1 MKIKIY
7 LLVFIILTPFLNS
20 VLGNETNSEENELN
34 SYSLIE
40 TTYFNS
46 VPTWE
51 VGDMWKYK
59 INEIVYINEDSTNPI
74 IIQFRESILTL
85 NVVSVTDDYYHLEYN
100 TRQYGNFEFVFSNFN
115 IKFFGRYNIF
125 RPLKIDGTLI
135 INKHDLS
142 IYGFSIDLS
151 GRFKINFADKLLL
164 TIPIKLDFSI
174 DLKADPGL
182 KIIDFPLVVENI
194 YGLPSFNI
202 TVDGDIASPWFRIL
216 KIVNNIAILFGT
228 PILPD
233 DFAQFLPKIDLGE
246 ILKWRSGDNTF
257 LVDNMTWHDVP
268 LFAVAG
274 FENIVTEA
282 GTFQAYE
289 IILPFTMGSIYYAPD
304 AGSMVKLV
312 LSQIGEM
319 ELIETTFEN

>member
-7 LLVFIILTPFLNS
+7 LLVFIILMPFLNS
-20 VLGNETNSEENELN
+20 AIGYETNSEKNELN
-34 SYSLIE
+34 SHSLMN
-40 TTYFNS
+40 TTNCNS
-46 VPTWE
+46 IPTWE

-59 INEIVYINEDSTNPI
+59 INEIVYVNEDLTNPI

-85 NVVSVTDDYYHLEYN
+85 NVISVTDDYFHLEYN

-125 RPLKIDGTLI
+125 RPLKIDGILL

-142 IYGFSIDLS
+142 ISGFTIDIS

-164 TIPIKLDFSI
+164 TLPIKIDFSI
-174 DLKADPGL
+174 ELEADSGL
-182 KIIDFPLVVENI
+182 KIIKFPLVVEEI

-202 TVDGDIASPWFRIL
+202 TVDGEIASPWFRIL
-216 KIVNNIAILFGT
+216 KIVNNIAKLFGT

-233 DFAQFLPKIDLGE
+233 DFAQFLPNIDFGE

-257 LVDNMTWHDVP
+257 FVNNMTWHDVP

-274 FENIVTEA
+274 FEDIVTEA

-289 IILPFTMGSIYYAPD
+289 IILPFTMGSIYYAPE

-312 LSQIGEM
+312 LNQIGEM